1 MPDVPLTEKTN
12 LPEDSRE
19 PVTDPDQVR
28 IAYFSME
35 IAASPEFPTYA
46 GGLGILAGDMLR
58 SAADLGLPITAVT
71 LAHRKG
77 YFRQRLDAEGRQQEE
92 AQHWEPERV
101 LEAVEPVVSVELAGR
116 TVKVRAWLHEIT
128 GVTGDR
134 VPVYFLDTN
143 LSENSTWERTL
154 TDFLYGGDPTYRLCQ
169 EAVLGIAGVRLLR
182 SLGYRKI
189 ERFHM
194 NEGHSALL
202 AVALLQ
208 EQLGSENLA
217 EAGTDDLEAVRSKCV
232 FTTHTPVPAAFDQ
245 FPLDLAARILG
256 SAVVGILEK
265 TKCCPPDKL
274 NMTFLA
280 LRCSRYIN
288 GVAMR
293 HGELSQNMFPNYP
306 IHSITNGVH
315 AATWTCRAF
324 QELFD
329 RHIPEWRHD
338 NLYLRYAIGIDLREI
353 EDAHQ
358 KAKRELL
365 RQIQGATG
373 VTLSESVATL
383 GFARRAAE
391 YKRADLLFV
400 DLNRLREI
408 RQNAGPFQ
416 IVFGGKAHP
425 QDEAG
430 KAVIRRVFDAASALR
445 DSIPVVY
452 VPDYDIRWARL
463 FTSGVDLWLNTPHR
477 PLEASGTSGMKAAL
491 NGVPSLSTRDGW
503 WVEGHFEGVTGWSIG
518 YDEDPEDHTV
528 ELASLYEKLEHT
540 ILPMFYAEPRAYAQ
554 IMRSA
559 IAVNGSFFNTQRM
572 VSQYLLN
579 AYGPEGNISRQTEMR
594 GGAERGALLERSA

>member
-1 MPDVPLTEKTN
+1 
-12 LPEDSRE
+12 
-19 PVTDPDQVR
+19 
-28 IAYFSME
+28 
-35 IAASPEFPTYA
+35 
-46 GGLGILAGDMLR
+46 
-58 SAADLGLPITAVT
+58 
-71 LAHRKG
+71 
-77 YFRQRLDAEGRQQEE
+77 
-92 AQHWEPERV
+92 
-101 LEAVEPVVSVELAGR
+101 
-116 TVKVRAWLHEIT
+116 
-128 GVTGDR
+128 
-134 VPVYFLDTN
+134 
-143 LSENSTWERTL
+143 
-154 TDFLYGGDPTYRLCQ
+154 
-169 EAVLGIAGVRLLR
+169 
-182 SLGYRKI
+182 
-189 ERFHM
+189 M

-217 EAGTDDLEAVRSKCV
+217 DAGAEDLEAVRSKCV

-245 FPLDLAARILG
+245 FPLDLAARTLGSEVVAILG
-256 SAVVGILEK
+256 R

-293 HGELSQNMFPNYP
+293 HGELSQSMFPNYP

-315 AATWTCRAF
+315 AATWTCSAF

-338 NLYLRYAIGIDLREI
+338 NLYLRYAIGIELREI
-353 EDAHQ
+353 REAHR
-358 KAKRELL
+358 KAKGELL
-365 RQIQGATG
+365 LEIQRTTGAN
-373 VTLSESVATL
+373 LSESVATL

-391 YKRADLLFV
+391 YKRADLLFA
-400 DLNRLREI
+400 DLNRLRAI
-408 RQNAGPFQ
+408 RRNAGPFQ

-430 KAVIRRVFDAASALR
+430 KALIRRVFEAASALR
-445 DSIPVVY
+445 DSIPIVY

-463 FTSGVDLWLNTPHR
+463 FTSGVDVWLNTPHR

-491 NGVPSLSTRDGW
+491 NGVPSLSVRDGW

-518 YDEDPEDHTV
+518 YDEDPEEHAV

-540 ILPMFYAEPRAYAQ
+540 ILPMFYAESQAYAQ

-579 AYGPEGNISRQTEMR
+579 AYSPDGNRSRQAEMLID
-594 GGAERGALLERSA
+594 AERSTLLTRSA

>member
-1 MPDVPLTEKTN
+1 M
-12 LPEDSRE
+12 
-19 PVTDPDQVR
+19 TDLDKVR

-35 IAASPEFPTYA
+35 IAASAEFPTYA
-46 GGLGILAGDMLR
+46 GGLGILAGDTLR
-58 SAADLGLPITAVT
+58 SAADLGVPMAAVT
-71 LAHRKG
+71 LLHRKG
-77 YFRQRLDAEGRQQEE
+77 YFHQRLDAQGRQSEDAQE
-92 AQHWEPERV
+92 WEPEHV
-101 LEAVEPVVSVELAGR
+101 LDPVDPVVSVELAGR
-116 TVKVRAWLHEIT
+116 GVKVRAWRHEIA
-128 GVTGDR
+128 GLTGDP
-134 VPVYFLDTN
+134 VPVYFLDTD
-143 LSENSTWERTL
+143 LPENSPWERTL
-154 TDFLYGGDPTYRLCQ
+154 TDCLYGGDPTYRLCQ

-182 SLGYRKI
+182 ALGYRAI

-202 AVALLQ
+202 TIALLQ
-208 EQLGSENLA
+208 ERLGSENLS
-217 EAGTDDLEAVRSKCV
+217 EVRPEDLEAVRSKCV

-256 SAVVGILEK
+256 SEVVAILGR
-265 TKCCPPDKL
+265 TQCCPPETL
-274 NMTFLA
+274 NMTYLA

-293 HGELSQNMFPNYP
+293 HGELSQSMFPNYP

-315 AATWTCRAF
+315 AATWTCKAF
-324 QELFD
+324 QDLFD

-353 EDAHQ
+353 EEAHR
-358 KAKRELL
+358 KAKSELL
-365 RQIQGATG
+365 REIQGATG
-373 VTLSESVATL
+373 VSLSDSVATL

-391 YKRADLLFV
+391 YKRADFLFM
-400 DLNRLREI
+400 DFDRLRAI
-408 RQNAGPFQ
+408 RQNVGPFQ

-425 QDEAG
+425 QDESG
-430 KAVIRRVFDAASALR
+430 KALIRRVFEAAAALR

-452 VPDYDIRWARL
+452 IPDYDIRWARL

-491 NGVPSLSTRDGW
+491 NGVPSLSVRDGW

-518 YDEDPEDHTV
+518 YDEDPEAHAV
-528 ELASLYEKLEHT
+528 ELASLYEKLERAV
-540 ILPMFYAEPRAYAQ
+540 LPAFYSQSFDYAQ

-579 AYGPEGNISRQTEMR
+579 AYSPEGNGSRREATNDAGR
-594 GGAERGALLERSA
+594 AALLKRSA

>member
-1 MPDVPLTEKTN
+1 
-12 LPEDSRE
+12 
-19 PVTDPDQVR
+19 
-28 IAYFSME
+28 
-35 IAASPEFPTYA
+35 
-46 GGLGILAGDMLR
+46 
-58 SAADLGLPITAVT
+58 
-71 LAHRKG
+71 
-77 YFRQRLDAEGRQQEE
+77 
-92 AQHWEPERV
+92 
-101 LEAVEPVVSVELAGR
+101 
-116 TVKVRAWLHEIT
+116 
-128 GVTGDR
+128 
-134 VPVYFLDTN
+134 
-143 LSENSTWERTL
+143 
-154 TDFLYGGDPTYRLCQ
+154 
-169 EAVLGIAGVRLLR
+169 
-182 SLGYRKI
+182 
-189 ERFHM
+189 
-194 NEGHSALL
+194 
-202 AVALLQ
+202 
-208 EQLGSENLA
+208 
-217 EAGTDDLEAVRSKCV
+217 
-232 FTTHTPVPAAFDQ
+232 
-245 FPLDLAARILG
+245 
-256 SAVVGILEK
+256 
-265 TKCCPPDKL
+265 L

-293 HGELSQNMFPNYP
+293 HGELSQTMFPNYP

-315 AATWTCRAF
+315 AATWTSSPF

-353 EDAHQ
+353 KDAHQ

-365 RQIQGATG
+365 REIQGATG

-391 YKRADLLFV
+391 YKRADLLFA
-400 DLNRLREI
+400 DLHRLRAV

-430 KAVIRRVFDAASALR
+430 KAVIRRVFEAASALR

-463 FTSGVDLWLNTPHR
+463 LTSGVDLWLNTPHR

-491 NGVPSLSTRDGW
+491 NGVPSLSVRDGW

-518 YDEDPEDHTV
+518 YDEDPEEHAV
-528 ELASLYEKLEHT
+528 ELASLYEKLGHT
-540 ILPMFYAEPRAYAQ
+540 ILPMFYSEPQAYAQ
-554 IMRSA
+554 VMRSA

-579 AYGPEGNISRQTEMR
+579 AYSPEGNHSQLAAQSEVQEN
-594 GGAERGALLERSA
+594 ALLKRGA